1 MSARATILVV
11 DDEPEIRDML
21 SRHYRL
27 LGDTV
32 VTAGD
37 VDEAERALAQ
47 RRFDV
52 VLCDIMMPGRLGT
65 ELLTTIRNEYPMTH
79 AIMIT
84 GYVTMENAM
93 SCMRRGADTC
103 VFKPLTDLTELD
115 QAVERAVSDI
125 RRWTAKLSTLR
136 AMSPKARAKAKV
148 HG

>member
-1 MSARATILVV
+1 MSARAAILVV

-32 VTAGD
+32 VTAED
-37 VDEAERALAQ
+37 VNEAERALAE

-52 VLCDIMMPGRLGT
+52 VICDIMMPDRLGT

-103 VFKPLTDLTELD
+103 VFKPLTDLAELD

-136 AMSPKARAKAKV
+136 AMRPSTRGKAKT